1 MSKNK
6 KKILIVDD
14 EKDFVEMIKWNLE
27 KTGEYKV
34 TVETE
39 SKHALDVAKVVKP
52 DLILLDVMMPGM
64 DGADVEYQIKKEE
77 ELKDIPIIFLT
88 AIVKEEEI
96 ESEGGVI
103 AAHVFLAKP
112 VSLKKLVD
120 CIEKNIKK

>member
-1 MSKNK
+1 MNKNK

-14 EKDFVEMIKWNLE
+14 EKDFVEMVKWNLE
-27 KTGEYKV
+27 KTGGYKV

-39 SKHALDVAKVVKP
+39 SKYALDVAKVVEP

-77 ELKDIPIIFLT
+77 KLKDIPIIFLT

-96 ESEGGVI
+96 ESEDGAI
-103 AAHVFLAKP
+103 AGHVFLAKP
-112 VSLKKLVD
+112 VTLKQLVD